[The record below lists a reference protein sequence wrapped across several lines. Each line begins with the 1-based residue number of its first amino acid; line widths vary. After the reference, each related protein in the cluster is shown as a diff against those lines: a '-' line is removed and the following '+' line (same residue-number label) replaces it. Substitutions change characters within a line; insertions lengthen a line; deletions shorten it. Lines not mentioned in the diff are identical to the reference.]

1 MSSTNPKT
9 DWKTR
14 GAVSNND
21 EDWRVT
27 SLSDRQEIALREN
40 LFTDVCFIVGTE
52 EKRIPAIRS
61 ILSLGS
67 SVFAAMLSE
76 RWSSDES
83 EIAVPDVEPD
93 AFYELLRF
101 IYCEKVAL
109 TKLIVWPLFYAAD
122 KYDVQALKLKCIT
135 FLKTSLTPS
144 DLCYY
149 LLEARLLGATDVMN
163 LCFERLSTA
172 ATSAIFHCPRDDEVN
187 FCFHD
192 LDVETIC
199 CILERNKLEIEEV
212 DLFKSILGWAKL
224 ECRRQNLKTNVKN
237 MRRVLEPVLPLI
249 RFRLMSL
256 KEFTEVVSNSG
267 ILSIEE
273 ELSILTYL
281 ISRPRPENLRPIPR
295 FQKSIKILICDEKSR
310 ENYNVQVN
318 CSDTVA
324 ELRKK
329 LKDRAVPRDDVA
341 RHGTSS
347 HERPPRGERR
357 CGPQYYEDDTRC
369 RRPYFCPAPI
379 RVVAT
384 TDTGGIADTDILKHE
399 NVCLENSR
407 PLSDYGIGNESIILL
422 QSAQSQQIRQIIREA
437 RPGALQNEANKLT
450 PCNKI

>member
-1 MSSTNPKT
+1 MYVLSSGRK
-9 DWKTR
+9 K
-14 GAVSNND
+14 
-21 EDWRVT
+21 
-27 SLSDRQEIALREN
+27 
-40 LFTDVCFIVGTE
+40 
-52 EKRIPAIRS
+52 KRIPAIRS

-67 SVFAAMLSE
+67 SVFAVMLSE

-144 DLCYY
+144 NLCYY
-149 LLEARLLGATDVMN
+149 LFKARLLGATDVMN

-172 ATSAIFHCPRDDEVN
+172 ATNAIFHCPRDDEVN

-192 LDVETIC
+192 LDIETIC
-199 CILERNKLEIEEV
+199 CILERNKLEVEEV

-224 ECRRQNLKTNVKN
+224 ECRRKNLRTNVKN
-237 MRRVLEPVLPLI
+237 MRRLLEPVLPLI

-256 KEFTEVVSNSG
+256 SEFTEVVSNSG

-310 ENYNVQVN
+310 GNYNVQVN

-329 LKDRAVPRDDVA
+329 LKGRAVPRDDGA
-341 RHGTSS
+341 RHGMSS
-347 HERPPRGERR
+347 HERPDRDERR
-357 CGPQYYEDDTRC
+357 CGRQYYEDDTR
-369 RRPYFCPAPI
+369 RRRRYVDPAPI

-399 NVCLENSR
+399 NVRLVNSR

-422 QSAQSQQIRQIIREA
+422 QSAQSQQRQIIREA

-450 PCNKI
+450 PCEKI